1 MLRKVCVC
9 VYVCG
14 SGLLVPHAVSP
25 RQMEGSVSKTRPR
38 RGGGVWGCYG
48 LDWSNKRVGS
58 LKGRLGACGG
68 DCFSNKHAWDLKW
81 IDNMCSITQT

>member
-1 MLRKVCVC
+1 M
-9 VYVCG
+9 CG
-14 SGLLVPHAVSP
+14 SDLLVPYAVSH

-58 LKGRLGACGG
+58 LKGRLGPCGG
-68 DCFSNKHAWDLKW
+68 DLWWFFKQKCFGFEMDR
-81 IDNMCSITQT
+81 QYV